1 MIQDDLHFFLKKVQE
16 ADRIMICSPC
26 YFLGEH
32 TVLKKLGDRMLS
44 VLKKG
49 RNFSAKK
56 CVIAVCY
63 GVEGWEGYALEAVHN
78 FASFLHLQVK
88 GKMLVRAANPGEV
101 ATPAILQK
109 ARDLAWCLLED
120 RRFEQE
126 REALTCSVCNSSLLQ
141 LLKDGTV
148 RCPMCETTG
157 NLQKDGSDYM
167 IIVQE
172 KGRNRFS
179 AEVLTEHAKK
189 LDQIKENYIANRRE
203 LKKVRERYAAYD
215 DWWVLPER
223 GKS

>member
-1 MIQDDLHFFLKKVQE
+1 MFSLLFGRTYGFKEIGRPYAFCFE
-16 ADRIMICSPC
+16 
-26 YFLGEH
+26 
-32 TVLKKLGDRMLS
+32 
-44 VLKKG
+44 KG

-172 KGRNRFS
+172 KAKSLFCRS
-179 AEVLTEHAKK
+179 ANGTCKVGS
-189 LDQIKENYIANRRE
+189 IKENYIANRRE